1 MNKTYKLSA
10 LWMMCLMLL
19 GCLSFSACNDG
30 DEEDTNQYKGG
41 ISLNVYGPQPV
52 VRGGVL
58 RFLGSGMN
66 QVQAVV
72 IPGCSEITEI
82 EVVSER
88 EIRVTVPQTAEPGYV
103 VLKTPAGDITTKT
116 KLTYSEPISVDEGGI
131 TPNPVKPGEV
141 LTIKGEYLNLIK
153 EVVFFEEIPVGEAD
167 FIAHSREEI
176 QVRVPMEAKSGDV
189 TLADAASEDEEAMRN
204 LIVVKGLEILLPS
217 VEATQDITGRKPGD
231 IIIVKGTDLDL
242 VEKVKMPNGDEVE
255 FTYEPAFAETKTE
268 VEVGEGQE
276 KIIFTLPDNA
286 SDGVVVMIPASGVE
300 VAIATIGMALPE
312 KVEAVPAEGLRG
324 GDVITLK
331 GVNMELVTTVTF
343 PGVADA
349 VEPVSKGAT
358 EVKVE
363 MPAAAISGDLLLNT
377 ASGTSVPVAIA
388 TQKPEFMS
396 FANASLSLGS
406 DVTIKGKYLDL
417 VAKVIYTGGAEVEVA
432 PASSTE
438 LTVAMPTTGSE
449 SGVLTLVMGNG
460 ETVETEELTIN
471 APEFCYIPVLPG
483 EDEELK
489 GGEIFTIAVENGD
502 KLTGVEVDGKTVQYL
517 INNNT
522 LVIAIP
528 QMANAKT
535 KVKLIS
541 SNGSIEYPIAFI
553 PATEVKNEVWS
564 GLTTITWNEGG
575 RVIVP
580 ASAFKD
586 VPAGAKMVLHYAQ
599 KDQVWAQA
607 QINYGD
613 FSGIN
618 FTEGD
623 IKVNQTLVPT
633 DVYGWFS
640 DGILN
645 RSTALVL
652 TQEILDNIQAN
663 KGECEDVAEAGIIIQ
678 GSDLTF
684 NSITLE
690 WTVSMETTLW
700 EGEAV
705 ADDWGNQPGILS
717 DGGAELAAAEAK
729 AGQTVHFYITPL
741 SDAWKLQVLE
751 GHWGP
756 TYGSYCAVGEDTE
769 GGKFTEYDLAGN
781 GGKISIVLTQEMLD
795 AAYTVGYWGN
805 VFLLNGDD
813 VKCTKVTI
821 E

>member
-19 GCLSFSACNDG
+19 GCLSFSACDDG
-30 DEEDTNQYKGG
+30 DEEDTNQYRGG
-41 ISLNVYGPQPV
+41 VSLNVYGPQPV

-58 RFLGSGMN
+58 RFLGSGMD

-72 IPGCSEITEI
+72 IPGCGEITDI
-82 EVVSER
+82 EVVSEK

-103 VLKTPAGDITTKT
+103 VLKTPKGDITTKT
-116 KLTYSEPISVDEGGI
+116 QLTYSEPIGIDEDGI

-153 EVVFFEEIPVGEAD
+153 EIIFFEKLPVTE
-167 FIAHSREEI
+167 FVSHSRKEI
-176 QVRVPMEAKSGDV
+176 QVVVPMEAKSGDV
-189 TLADAASEDEEAMRN
+189 TLADATSEDEDAMRN
-204 LIVVKGLEILLPS
+204 LIVMKGLQITLPS
-217 VEATQDITGRKPGD
+217 VEAVQDITGRKPGD
-231 IIIVKGTDLDL
+231 VIIVRGTDLDL

-255 FTYEPAFAETKTE
+255 FTYEPAPAETKAE
-268 VEVGEGQE
+268 VEVGEGKE

-286 SDGVVVMIPASGVE
+286 SDGAVVMIPVSGVE

-312 KVEAVPAEGLRG
+312 KVVATPAEELRG
-324 GDVITLK
+324 GDIITLT

-343 PGVADA
+343 PGVAEA
-349 VEPVSKGAT
+349 VEPVSKNAT

-363 MPAAAISGDLLLNT
+363 MPAAAISGELLLNT

-396 FANASLSLGS
+396 FTNANLSLGS

-417 VAKVIYTGGAEVEVA
+417 VVKVIYTGGAEVEVV
-432 PASSTE
+432 PVSSTE

-502 KLTGVEVDGKTVQYL
+502 KLTGVEVDGKAVQYL

-528 QMANAKT
+528 QMANART

-564 GLTTITWNEGG
+564 GLTTITWDNK
-575 RVIVP
+575 VLIP
-580 ASAFKD
+580 ASAFEN
-586 VPAGAKMVLHYAQ
+586 VPAGARMVVHYAQ
-599 KDQVWAQA
+599 VDGQWDQAA
-607 QINYGD
+607 FEYGD
-613 FSGIN
+613 WSGVN
-618 FTEGD
+618 FTEGEVTFN
-623 IKVNQTLVPT
+623 KTLVPT
-633 DVYGWFS
+633 EVYGWTF
-640 DGILN
+640 GN
-645 RSTALVL
+645 RSTPLVL
-652 TQEILDNIQAN
+652 TQEILDNIRN
-663 KGECEDVAEAGIIIQ
+663 KQGEVDGVQIGIMIR
-678 GSDLTF
+678 GTGLTF
-684 NSITLE
+684 SSVTLE

-700 EGEAV
+700 EGEAI
-705 ADDWGNQPGILS
+705 ADDWGNQPGLLS

-741 SDAWKLQVLE
+741 SDAWKLQVME

-756 TYGSYCAVGEDTE
+756 TYGSFCAVGADTE
-769 GGKFTEYDLAGN
+769 GGKFKEYDLAGN

-795 AAYTVGYWGN
+795 TAYTVGYWGN